1 MVSHI
6 CLLVE
11 LGPICNTTAA
21 SLCLKSCVDHSL
33 LKSYNGGLWK
43 NIYRSGPFNNVMITL
58 TSSRGSARIVE
69 LTSGHCIPRV
79 GTVTKHLNLEVFMR
93 GSRKFYSEGVQLF
106 FSFGQ

>member
-11 LGPICNTTAA
+11 LGPICNSTAA

-43 NIYRSGPFNNVMITL
+43 NIYRFGPIRQHFSYVK
-58 TSSRGSARIVE
+58 V
-69 LTSGHCIPRV
+69 PV
-79 GTVTKHLNLEVFMR
+79 
-93 GSRKFYSEGVQLF
+93 VQAVIA
-106 FSFGQ
+106 